1 MRECFQ
7 PLDTMKFTGT
17 LFILGD
23 GDDPVVGNDYAV
35 HDMIKVSLLLLLILL
50 FTLLLLMLLLLF
62 LLLISII

>member
-1 MRECFQ
+1 
-7 PLDTMKFTGT
+7 MKLTGT
-17 LFILGD
+17 FCILDD

-50 FTLLLLMLLLLF
+50 LALLLLMLLLLF